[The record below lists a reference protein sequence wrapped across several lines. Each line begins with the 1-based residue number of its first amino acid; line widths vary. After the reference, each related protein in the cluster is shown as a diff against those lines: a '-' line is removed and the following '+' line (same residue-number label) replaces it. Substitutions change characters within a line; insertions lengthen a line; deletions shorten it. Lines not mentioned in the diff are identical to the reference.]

1 VVTMARSIS
10 SSSRKE
16 VITDVVTTT
25 LQKTTS
31 RLIPAHSNAFFV
43 SDFHRT
49 SRVGQACN
57 KLLDS
62 RRGAGSSR
70 YPRRSF
76 KEVKSILSRYIP
88 NGLRSVCQGVSEWIK
103 LVLASSI

>member
-1 VVTMARSIS
+1 MARSIS

-57 KLLDS
+57 KLLDR
-62 RRGAGSSR
+62 RRGAVRVDTQGEASRGSS
-70 YPRRSF
+70 PF
-76 KEVKSILSRYIP
+76 
-88 NGLRSVCQGVSEWIK
+88 C
-103 LVLASSI
+103 LVTHDATADVQDGHCPVPTGLAS